1 MEKLTSKEEEVMELI
16 WQLTNEARAE
26 GKLAGT
32 MPGKEEEG
40 ESQIGKCA
48 PKDVSSLYPEPQPSA
63 NAIAQVFQA
72 LEKKGYLTHEP
83 KGRGFVYRPIVD
95 KQAYGRGRLSSVIN
109 RFFNDSYMSVVSA
122 LMMEDKVTEADL
134 LQYLADLKR
143 KDESKEG

>member
-1 MEKLTSKEEEVMELI
+1 MNYGETYKQRRGSDG
-16 WQLTNEARAE
+16 AD
-26 GKLAGT
+26 LADW
-32 MPGKEEEG
+32 PVR
-40 ESQIGKCA
+40 

-72 LEKKGYLTHEP
+72 LEKKGYLTHET

-109 RFFNDSYMSVVSA
+109 RFFSDSYMSVVSA
-122 LMMEDKVTEADL
+122 LMQEEKVTEADL

-143 KDESKEG
+143 KEG

>member
-16 WQLTNEARAE
+16 WQL
-26 GKLAGT
+26 G
-32 MPGKEEEG
+32 
-40 ESQIGKCA
+40 QCA

>member
-26 GKLAGT
+26 GKLACP
-32 MPGKEEEG
+32 MPCKEEEG
-40 ESQIGKCA
+40 DSQLGLCA
-48 PKDVSSLYPEPQPSA
+48 PKDVAALYPEPRPSA

-72 LEKKGYLTHEP
+72 LEKKAYLTHEP

-95 KQAYGRGRLSSVIN
+95 KRAYGRGRLTSVVN
-109 RFFNDSYMSVVSA
+109 RFFGDSYMSVVSA
-122 LMMEDKVTEADL
+122 LVQEEKVTEADL

-143 KDESKEG
+143 KEG

>member
-16 WQLTNEARAE
+16 WQL
-26 GKLAGT
+26 G
-32 MPGKEEEG
+32 
-40 ESQIGKCA
+40 QCA

-72 LEKKGYLTHEP
+72 LEKKGFLTHEP

-109 RFFNDSYMSVVSA
+109 RFFSDSYMSVVSA
-122 LMMEDKVTEADL
+122 LMQEEKVTEADL

-143 KDESKEG
+143 KEG

>member
-16 WQLTNEARAE
+16 WQL
-26 GKLAGT
+26 GL
-32 MPGKEEEG
+32 
-40 ESQIGKCA
+40 CA
-48 PKDVSSLYPEPQPSA
+48 PKDVSSLYPKPQPSA

-95 KQAYGRGRLSSVIN
+95 KSVIN
-109 RFFNDSYMSVVSA
+109 RFFSDSYMSVVSA
-122 LMMEDKVTEADL
+122 LMQEEKVTEADL

-143 KDESKEG
+143 KEG

>member
-16 WQLTNEARAE
+16 WQL
-26 GKLAGT
+26 G
-32 MPGKEEEG
+32 
-40 ESQIGKCA
+40 QCA
-48 PKDVSSLYPEPQPSA
+48 PKDVSSLYPKPQPSA

-109 RFFNDSYMSVVSA
+109 SFFSDSYMSVVSA
-122 LMMEDKVTEADL
+122 LMQEEKVTEADL

-143 KDESKEG
+143 KEG

>member
-16 WQLTNEARAE
+16 WQL
-26 GKLAGT
+26 G
-32 MPGKEEEG
+32 
-40 ESQIGKCA
+40 QCA

-122 LMMEDKVTEADL
+122 LMQEDKVTEADL

>member
-16 WQLTNEARAE
+16 WQLGQCT
-26 GKLAGT
+26 
-32 MPGKEEEG
+32 
-40 ESQIGKCA
+40 
-48 PKDVSSLYPEPQPSA
+48 PKDVSSLYPYPQPSA

-95 KQAYGRGRLSSVIN
+95 KQAYGRGWLSSVIN
-109 RFFNDSYMSVVSA
+109 RFFSDSYMTVVSA
-122 LMMEDKVTEADL
+122 LMQEEKVTEADL

-143 KDESKEG
+143 KEG

>member
-16 WQLTNEARAE
+16 WQ
-26 GKLAGT
+26 
-32 MPGKEEEG
+32 
-40 ESQIGKCA
+40 IGQCA

-95 KQAYGRGRLSSVIN
+95 KQTYGRGRLSSVIN
-109 RFFNDSYMSVVSA
+109 RFFSDSYMSVVSA
-122 LMMEDKVTEADL
+122 LMQEDKVTEADL

>member
-16 WQLTNEARAE
+16 WQLGR
-26 GKLAGT
+26 
-32 MPGKEEEG
+32 
-40 ESQIGKCA
+40 CA

-109 RFFNDSYMSVVSA
+109 RFFSDSYMSVVSA
-122 LMMEDKVTEADL
+122 LVQEEKVTEAEL
-134 LQYLADLKR
+134 LQYLADLK
-143 KDESKEG
+143 SKER

>member
-16 WQLTNEARAE
+16 WQ
-26 GKLAGT
+26 
-32 MPGKEEEG
+32 
-40 ESQIGKCA
+40 IGQCA

-122 LMMEDKVTEADL
+122 LMQEDKVTEADL

>member
-16 WQLTNEARAE
+16 WQL
-26 GKLAGT
+26 G
-32 MPGKEEEG
+32 
-40 ESQIGKCA
+40 QCA

-83 KGRGFVYRPIVD
+83 KGRGFVYRPIVE

-122 LMMEDKVTEADL
+122 LMQEDKVTEADL

>member
-16 WQLTNEARAE
+16 WQL
-26 GKLAGT
+26 G
-32 MPGKEEEG
+32 
-40 ESQIGKCA
+40 QCA

-72 LEKKGYLTHEP
+72 LEKKGYLTHDP
-83 KGRGFVYRPIVD
+83 KGRGYVYRPIVD

-109 RFFNDSYMSVVSA
+109 RFFSDSYMSVVSA
-122 LMMEDKVTEADL
+122 LMQEEKVTEADL